1 MHAADTRSLSEPRAA
16 VLVHAAARASPAE
29 GRRVGIC
36 AAGLPC
42 AEPLG
47 ARRQAAIVVCER
59 PRWSCQ
65 RGG

>member
-1 MHAADTRSLSEPRAA
+1 MHAADTRSLSELRAA
-16 VLVHAAARASPAE
+16 VSAHVAARAGPAE

-42 AEPLG
+42 AEPPG
-47 ARRQAAIVVCER
+47 TRRQAAIVVCGR